1 MSSHEDLHYEL
12 DMTDAMMAGPGKPL
26 KPLRADYCSEAELA
40 EAQWNFHMEQWLM
53 TRSPRL
59 SVPSLQTDG
68 LIFLWV
74 TGRAMELG
82 PEGYFRKLSAKFRY
96 HVISIYMKFGALGEE
111 QVTGSTIAK
120 SILSNWNQRKPEV
133 NRNIDTDLI
142 VTEVREISRKRDMS
156 ILIHNM
162 YAMLERIMPRARKLK
177 LFARMHNA
185 HAGWLS
191 LGNQLS
197 GVLLINEGLRA
208 RI

>member
-96 HVISIYMKFGALGEE
+96 HVISIYMKFGALGV
-111 QVTGSTIAK
+111 QPSGRDHMGKDKSTSTYNK
-120 SILSNWNQRKPEV
+120 NRK
-133 NRNIDTDLI
+133 NRSLAQPSRRAFCLI
-142 VTEVREISRKRDMS
+142 GIR
-156 ILIHNM
+156 
-162 YAMLERIMPRARKLK
+162 
-177 LFARMHNA
+177 
-185 HAGWLS
+185 
-191 LGNQLS
+191 GNQKSTETLT
-197 GVLLINEGLRA
+197 